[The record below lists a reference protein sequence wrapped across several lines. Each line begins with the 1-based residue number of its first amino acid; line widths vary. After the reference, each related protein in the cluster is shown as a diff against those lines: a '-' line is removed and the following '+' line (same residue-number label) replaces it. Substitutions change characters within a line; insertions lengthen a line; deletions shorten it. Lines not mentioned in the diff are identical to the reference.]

1 MGGAGE
7 APMGSKERRGH
18 NHGVMAA
25 WIPDERMMMPR
36 RSFVWSLGALGL
48 AGMSGVGGL
57 LRGADR
63 DGTLLRLGGMTPT
76 DTKVSGADVGGGVG
90 ERGEAQ
96 KAQKA
101 QRKAPEGCGAH
112 GGAMSLNHEEHE
124 GSSWG

>member
-1 MGGAGE
+1 
-7 APMGSKERRGH
+7 MGSKERRGH
-18 NHGVMAA
+18 DHGVMAA

-90 ERGEAQ
+90 ERGGSTKGA
-96 KAQKA
+96 
-101 QRKAPEGCGAH
+101 EGAKKGS
-112 GGAMSLNHEEHE
+112 GGMRSTRRGDEFEPRRT
-124 GSSWG
+124 